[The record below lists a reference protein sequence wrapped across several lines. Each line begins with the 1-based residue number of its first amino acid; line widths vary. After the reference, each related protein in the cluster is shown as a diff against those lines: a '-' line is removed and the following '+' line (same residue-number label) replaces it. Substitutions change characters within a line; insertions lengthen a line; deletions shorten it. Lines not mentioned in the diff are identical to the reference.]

1 MRIRRGGFPA
11 ACDRPGGH
19 AAKSRGQIRKATP
32 RAAANAGV
40 RASQLSFSF
49 VIESW
54 AACAPGLDTP
64 QRWSQWAAAPWLP
77 EGEPQVALAAVPPL
91 LRRRFAPLGRL
102 AAQAA
107 LDLAGDVAVAEHPRD
122 AVPEPDLLD
131 NPTVYAS
138 RYGETS
144 RCLELLAEQAR
155 GAALSPTAFGLSVHN
170 AIGAMIALTRGDR
183 RNSSAIA
190 AGRATAAAGVV
201 EALALLDDGARSA
214 SLIVYDAPL
223 PAGYTDF
230 EDEPS
235 AHFAWAWRLR
245 RPRAGERALHLDW
258 QAASTDDEA
267 MHAQLP
273 ASLQALWFGLSEAPR
288 LVQQIDGR
296 CCVWSRDA

>member
-1 MRIRRGGFPA
+1 MEGEAANAYPPGFPA
-11 ACDRPGGH
+11 GDGADLEVTRHETADNTKTAP
-19 AAKSRGQIRKATP
+19 QP
-32 RAAANAGV
+32 AANVGV
-40 RASQLSFSF
+40 RASQLSVSF

-54 AACAPGLDTP
+54 AACAPGVDTP

-77 EGEPQVALAAVPPL
+77 EGEPQVALAAVAPM

-107 LDLAGDVAVAEHPRD
+107 LDLAGSATVGDD
-122 AVPEPDLLD
+122 ADLDD

-138 RYGETS
+138 RYGETG

-155 GAALSPTAFGLSVHN
+155 GNALSPTAFGLSVHN
-170 AIGAMIALTRGDR
+170 AIGAMIALARGDR
-183 RNSSAIA
+183 RNSTAIA

-201 EALALLDDGARSA
+201 EAMALLDDGARHA
-214 SLIVYDAPL
+214 SLVVYDSPL
-223 PAGYTDF
+223 PGGYAQF

-258 QAASTDDEA
+258 RAASEPAAAPAPD
-267 MHAQLP
+267 HLP
-273 ASLQALWFGLSEAPR
+273 AGLQALWFGLSDAPELSQTMAGQR
-288 LVQQIDGR
+288 
-296 CCVWSRDA
+296 CVWNRDD

>member
-1 MRIRRGGFPA
+1 
-11 ACDRPGGH
+11 
-19 AAKSRGQIRKATP
+19 
-32 RAAANAGV
+32 
-40 RASQLSFSF
+40 LSFSF
-49 VIESW
+49 VIERW

-77 EGEPQVALAAVPPL
+77 EGEPQVALAAVAPM

-107 LDLAGDVAVAEHPRD
+107 FDLAGTPQAVAD
-122 AVPEPDLLD
+122 DDLLD

-138 RYGETS
+138 RYGETG
-144 RCLELLAEQAR
+144 RCLELLADQAR
-155 GAALSPTAFGLSVHN
+155 CHALSPTAFGLSVHN

-190 AGRATAAAGVV
+190 AGRATAAAGVA
-201 EALALLDDGARSA
+201 EAVALLEDGARCA
-214 SLIVYDAPL
+214 SLIVYDSPL
-223 PAGYTDF
+223 PEGYACF

-258 QAASTDDEA
+258 QDAGADDEPV
-267 MHAQLP
+267 HPQLP
-273 ASLQALWFGLSEAPR
+273 ASLQALWFALSDAPR
-288 LVQQIDGR
+288 LSQRSAAGR
-296 CCVWSRDA
+296 VLWSRDD

>member
-1 MRIRRGGFPA
+1 MG
-11 ACDRPGGH
+11 
-19 AAKSRGQIRKATP
+19 
-32 RAAANAGV
+32 
-40 RASQLSFSF
+40 LSF

-54 AACAPGLDTP
+54 AACAPGVDTP
-64 QRWSQWAAAPWLP
+64 LRWSQWAAAPWLP
-77 EGEPQVALAAVPPL
+77 EGEPQVPLAAVAPM

-107 LDLAGDVAVAEHPRD
+107 FDLAGPD
-122 AVPEPDLLD
+122 APTDDAGPDD

-144 RCLELLAEQAR
+144 RCLELLANQAR
-155 GAALSPTAFGLSVHN
+155 REALSPTAFGLSVHN

-183 RNSSAIA
+183 RNSAAIA

-201 EALALLDDGARSA
+201 EALGLLEDGARSA
-214 SLIVYDAPL
+214 TLIVYDSPL
-223 PAGYTDF
+223 PAGYAQF

-258 QAASTDDEA
+258 QAASANEEV
-267 MHAQLP
+267 MHPQLP
-273 ASLQALWFGLSEAPR
+273 ASLQALWFGLSDAPQ
-288 LVQQIDGR
+288 LSQQIDGR
-296 CCVWSRDA
+296 RCVWSRDA